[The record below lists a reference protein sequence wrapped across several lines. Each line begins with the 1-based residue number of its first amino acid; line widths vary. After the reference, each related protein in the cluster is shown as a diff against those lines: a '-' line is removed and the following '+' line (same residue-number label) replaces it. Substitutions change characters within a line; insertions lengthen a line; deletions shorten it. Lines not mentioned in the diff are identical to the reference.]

1 MKFKYELW
9 YDGARLRDSSVF
21 EWGIYDTYEE
31 AQDEAEGAMSET
43 MDYWEMEDEEYDPDL
58 FEIKIEEV

>member
-1 MKFKYELW
+1 MYKYELW
-9 YDGARLRDSSVF
+9 YDGGLLRDSSAF
-21 EWGIYDTYEE
+21 DWGIYDTYEE
-31 AQDEAEGAMSET
+31 AQDEAGNAKYET